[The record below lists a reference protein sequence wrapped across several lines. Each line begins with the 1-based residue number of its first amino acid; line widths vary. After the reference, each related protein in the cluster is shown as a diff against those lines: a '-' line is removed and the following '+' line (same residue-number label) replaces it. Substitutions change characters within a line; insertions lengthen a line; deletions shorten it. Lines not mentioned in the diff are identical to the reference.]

1 MPDPTLLL
9 NKEEWKE
16 KVGKRM
22 INEKYVLVYLLGE
35 NIEYRKQII
44 KYCNKINK
52 KVIFIPFVNRNVLEW
67 DIKNNKLKENIGVE
81 NFLSLIYYADLVIT
95 DSFHGLVFSL
105 IFQKEFAVLDRFKQ
119 NDSKS
124 MNSRLDNLLKE
135 FNLVEKKCSC
145 IDENYDYRKLS
156 EEQKNNIESKLKEL
170 SKEGTNFIENVLKS
184 ITKNNKLL

>member
-1 MPDPTLLL
+1 M
-9 NKEEWKE
+9 
-16 KVGKRM
+16 
-22 INEKYVLVYLLGE
+22 VYLLGE
-35 NIEYRKQII
+35 NTNYRKQII
-44 KYCNKINK
+44 DYGKKTNKE
-52 KVIFIPFVNRNVLEW
+52 VIFIPFVSKKTLDW
-67 DIKNNKLKENIGVE
+67 DINNNEFKKNIGVE
-81 NFLSLIYYADLVIT
+81 DFLSLIYYANLVIT

-105 IFQKEFAVLDRFKQ
+105 IFQKEFVVLDRFKKD
-119 NDSKS
+119 DSKS